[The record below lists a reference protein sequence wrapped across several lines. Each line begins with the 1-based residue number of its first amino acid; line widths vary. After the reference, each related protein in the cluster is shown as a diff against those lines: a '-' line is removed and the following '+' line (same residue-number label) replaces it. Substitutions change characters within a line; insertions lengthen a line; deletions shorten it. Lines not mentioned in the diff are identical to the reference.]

1 MALMIED
8 EAPLNIHGK
17 YDRERKRK
25 IRMKRRSQKELSE
38 QELSEKS
45 EPQQK
50 YKMPSQGRR
59 AETRPKK
66 Y

>member
-25 IRMKRRSQKELSE
+25 GGNNSNEAKKSKGAKR
-38 QELSEKS
+38 
-45 EPQQK
+45 
-50 YKMPSQGRR
+50 
-59 AETRPKK
+59 TRTE
-66 Y
+66 